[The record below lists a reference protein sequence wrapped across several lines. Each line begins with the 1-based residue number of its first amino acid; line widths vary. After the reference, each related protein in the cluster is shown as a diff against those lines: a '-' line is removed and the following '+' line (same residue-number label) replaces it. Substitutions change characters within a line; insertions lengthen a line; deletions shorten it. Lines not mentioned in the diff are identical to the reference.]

1 MKTIQN
7 AVTIALVLLILIVV
21 LLALT
26 LSAVAQLRLG
36 GRAHSRA
43 RLGGAPIRRRASRI
57 TGGNLK
63 ELEIELEAVQAEL
76 AQQRTEK
83 QRISAETVSVREQL
97 AANTDNIH
105 KVEKDL
111 EERAA
116 ALKQPNGAIA
126 LKYRTYV
133 AEDKLAV
140 DKLVL
145 CTNKQLE
152 EIAALEKE
160 RPKYRKAQ
168 TQLRVASEEL
178 SQLRAGAD
186 PQRSQAYRPM
196 ILERTA
202 QELRELELEDEIA
215 SICRQL
221 AAHQKRLEDSK
232 LLDEAVESADDAVK
246 IAKDALEV
254 FNAEKK
260 EFVQQQESV
269 GAARAVL
276 ITERER
282 LNQLSTR
289 LQRKNQEA
297 ENRISR
303 LENTLKIIVKEIESA
318 RKAEADRN
326 AEAAKVAERNRLA
339 DVVKRNA
346 AAEAAA
352 KAAAIAAAQ
361 LRSTAAAVS
370 VDAALK
376 RDAMLRDL
384 AKTDAVEANRKRNAW
399 VAQQLAAENAEDAE
413 RAERARN
420 LAAAAA
426 RKADSANAKR
436 LAAERERNLAA
447 AAAAEASALAAA
459 KAADLR
465 RKEAAAASIQSK
477 LDLEGELQTEAALA
491 AMRASD
497 RTAQRLGRQ
506 QAIDDER
513 DESNRV
519 KAEAAAARK
528 ADSANAKRLA
538 AEDAE
543 RERNLA
549 AAAAALA
556 AAEAEAKAS
565 ALRRNEA
572 ADASIRR
579 ELDLEAMQRKEA
591 ADRAKSASDRT
602 EVRLAQ
608 LQDADDEKDRI
619 DDVNETLGIDAE
631 DAAAVYHQRRKLPPV
646 CDYTVATDCLRGPP
660 TVKQSWQHE
669 QRARVNL
676 AIEAAS
682 IQCAA
687 SIADAPAHRTRAG
700 RLFAVVPAA
709 ETTDPLRTRQLFAE
723 RVGQRLPAAATNS
736 VGTNSFGTNS
746 SNAANTRGAKTKAA
760 LALVHV
766 YELQRTASG
775 CMPSL
780 LTSFRA

>member
-1 MKTIQN
+1 MKTIQD
-7 AVTIALVLLILIVV
+7 AVTIALVLLVLIVV

-43 RLGGAPIRRRASRI
+43 RLGGAPTRRRASRI

-63 ELEIELEAVQAEL
+63 ELEIELESVQAEL

-105 KVEKDL
+105 EVEKDL
-111 EERAA
+111 ADRAA

-126 LKYRTYV
+126 LRYQTYV

-140 DKLVL
+140 DKLVQ
-145 CTNKQLE
+145 CTDTQLE
-152 EIAALEKE
+152 EIAALKKE
-160 RPKYRKAQ
+160 RPKYREAQ
-168 TQLRVASEEL
+168 TQLRVASEKL
-178 SQLRAGAD
+178 SQLQAGAD

-202 QELRELELEDEIA
+202 QQVRELDLEAEVE
-215 SICRQL
+215 SLGRQL
-221 AAHQKRLEDSK
+221 AAHQKRLEDST
-232 LLDEAVESADDAVK
+232 LLDEAVKSADDAVK
-246 IAKDALEV
+246 IAKDALEA

-260 EFVQQQESV
+260 EFIQQQESV
-269 GAARAVL
+269 ETARAVL
-276 ITERER
+276 ITEGDR
-282 LNQLSTR
+282 LNQLSAR

-297 ENRISR
+297 EHRISR

-339 DVVKRNA
+339 DVVKRKA

-352 KAAAIAAAQ
+352 KAAAAAIAAAQ

-384 AKTDAVEANRKRNAW
+384 AKTDAIEANRKRTARL
-399 VAQQLAAENAEDAE
+399 AQQLAAENAEDAE

-436 LAAERERNLAA
+436 LAAE
-447 AAAAEASALAAA
+447 
-459 KAADLR
+459 
-465 RKEAAAASIQSK
+465 
-477 LDLEGELQTEAALA
+477 
-491 AMRASD
+491 
-497 RTAQRLGRQ
+497 
-506 QAIDDER
+506 
-513 DESNRV
+513 
-519 KAEAAAARK
+519 
-528 ADSANAKRLA
+528 
-538 AEDAE
+538 DAE

-556 AAEAEAKAS
+556 EAEAAAEAS
-565 ALRRNEA
+565 ALSRNEA

-579 ELDLEAMQRKEA
+579 ERVREEIRRKEA
-591 ADRAKSASDRT
+591 ADRAKVASDST
-602 EVRLAQ
+602 AVRLAQ

-619 DDVNETLGIDAE
+619 DDVNETLGVDAE
-631 DAAAVYHQRRKLPPV
+631 DAAAVYHQRRRPPPV
-646 CDYTVATDCLRGPP
+646 CDYTVAADCLRGPP

-669 QRARVNL
+669 RRAGVNL

-687 SIADAPAHRTRAG
+687 SIADAPAHWSRAG
-700 RLFAVVPAA
+700 RLFAVVPTAEAA
-709 ETTDPLRTRQLFAE
+709 DPLRARQLFAE

-736 VGTNSFGTNS
+736 VGTNS
-746 SNAANTRGAKTKAA
+746 SNTANTRGAKTKAA